1 MPNEP
6 SIRASILIEL
16 GGYLEGR
23 GVALDKMLREPRLRA
38 AWRSRDP
45 LAMVPLEGVAR
56 LFDVAAAR
64 LDDPCFGLRAA
75 KAIKLPGMSLLA
87 QLTARAATVRDAL
100 KCAAGFAHIFITRI
114 EAGFMEHAGIGKIYW
129 RPPAVDVSPVQ
140 FNAFMLAGLIHRLRR
155 AAGPDWVPVS
165 VDLPHRRLDCNE
177 AGLLVFG
184 PRVRYNRTQTCVT
197 IDAATLGRAMPDA
210 DPIVF
215 TYLNDLAE
223 RWLADIGTE
232 DDASALVSHEL
243 ATRLRSGRIDIESVA
258 GALGLAPRTLKSRLE
273 RLGTSYGKVVSDTR
287 AGLAAHLL
295 RDTDMA
301 LSEIAEELGF
311 SDASA
316 FSRASRRWFAMPPR
330 AFRLRHRRPLAAR
343 SSGVTS
349 ERG

>member
-23 GVALDKMLREPRLRA
+23 GIAIEPLLREPRLGA
-38 AWRSRDP
+38 GWQSRDP
-45 LAMVPLEGVAR
+45 LAMVPLAGVAL

-64 LDDPCFGLRAA
+64 LGDPCFGLRAA
-75 KAIKLPGMSLLA
+75 KAIKLPGMSLLG

-100 KCAAGFAHIFITRI
+100 KCAAGFAQIFITRI
-114 EAGFMEHAGIGKIYW
+114 EAGFMERGGIGKIYW
-129 RPPAVDVSPVQ
+129 RPPAVGVSPIQ
-140 FNAFMLAGLIHRLRR
+140 FNAFMVAGLIHRLRR
-155 AAGPDWVPVS
+155 AAGRDWVPVS
-165 VDLPHRRLDCNE
+165 VDLPHRRLECDE
-177 AGLLVFG
+177 PDLLVFG
-184 PRVRYNRTQTCVT
+184 PRVRYDCAQTCVT
-197 IDAATLGRAMPDA
+197 VDAATLGRAMPDA
-210 DPIVF
+210 DPAVF
-215 TYLNDLAE
+215 TYLNDLAV
-223 RWLADIGTE
+223 RWLADLGAE
-232 DDASALVSHEL
+232 DDASALVSHEV

-295 RDTDMA
+295 RDTDMP

-311 SDASA
+311 SDSSA
-316 FSRASRRWFAMPPR
+316 LSRASRRWFHMPPR
-330 AFRLRHRRPLAAR
+330 AYRLRYRRPGVAA
-343 SSGVTS
+343 SAAG